1 MQAKEI
7 IALGIFALT
16 YLLLSGRQLRVLPL
30 NRPAAA
36 LLGTVLMVACGILT
50 PEQAYRAV
58 DYDTLVL
65 LLGMSLISAY
75 LYLAGFFEWTA
86 DWVLRVAKTPQRL
99 LLYLILTASL
109 LSALLVNDTICLMLT
124 PLVVAVVA
132 RGRLPLLPYLLA
144 LAMSANIG
152 STCTLVGNPQNMI
165 IGHLSKISFT
175 NFSWS
180 LLPVSLAG
188 LAVEFAILSFAF
200 RQTLRAVSIQPA
212 GVIGANPI
220 MANQTIVESDT
231 TTQGSNASARR
242 RPADAPRRPPDRR
255 LIALTVGVLALVFA
269 GFVAGFNL
277 SWTALAGA
285 TLVMVIAR
293 RDTHAV
299 FKLVDWNLLFFF
311 AGLFVVVEGLNSTGL
326 PDQIYHRLQGLFGS
340 RAGTQAWNLAWFSVA
355 GSNVFSNV
363 PFVLVAGKWI
373 PGFANPGLM
382 WKVLALAT
390 TFAGNLTIL
399 GSVANIIVVES
410 ARQHIKIGFW
420 DYAKIGI
427 PVTLLTTIIG
437 VAILLLIG

>member
-1 MQAKEI
+1 MHSKEF
-7 IALGIFALT
+7 IALGIFAVT
-16 YLLLSGRQLRVLPL
+16 YLLISGRQLHILPL
-30 NRPAAA
+30 NRPAAT
-36 LLGTVLMVACGILT
+36 LLGTVLMVACGVLT

-75 LYLAGFFEWTA
+75 LYLAGFFDWTA

-99 LLYLILTASL
+99 LLYLTLMAGI

-152 STCTLVGNPQNMI
+152 SACTLVGNPQNMI
-165 IGHLSKISFT
+165 IGHMSRIPFA
-175 NFSWS
+175 NFSLS
-180 LLPVSLAG
+180 LLPVSIAG
-188 LAVEFAILSFAF
+188 LVVEFSILNLVF
-200 RQTLRAVSIQPA
+200 RKTLHTVSIQPSEA
-212 GVIGANPI
+212 EKRPLDR
-220 MANQTIVESDT
+220 TLIV
-231 TTQGSNASARR
+231 
-242 RPADAPRRPPDRR
+242 
-255 LIALTVGVLALVFA
+255 LTLGVLVLVFA
-269 GFVAGFNL
+269 GFVAGYNL

-285 TLVMVIAR
+285 ALVIVLAR

-311 AGLFVVVEGLNSTGL
+311 AGLFIVVGGLNSTGL
-326 PDQIYHRLQGLFGS
+326 PDQIFNHLHGLFGS
-340 RAGTQAWNLAWFSVA
+340 SASAQAWNLTWLSVA
-355 GSNVFSNV
+355 GSNIVSNV

-373 PGFANPGLM
+373 PGFTNPELM
-382 WKVLALAT
+382 WKVMALAT

-420 DYAKIGI
+420 DYARIGI

-437 VAILLLIG
+437 VVILLLLG

>member
-1 MQAKEI
+1 MHTKEI
-7 IALGIFALT
+7 IALAIFALT
-16 YLLLSGRQLRVLPL
+16 YLLLSGRQLHILPL

-36 LLGTVLMVACGILT
+36 LLGTVLMVVCGILT
-50 PEQAYRAV
+50 PEQAYHAV

-86 DWVLRVAKTPQRL
+86 DRVLRIAKTPQRL
-99 LLYLILTASL
+99 LLYLTLTASV

-124 PLVVAVVA
+124 PLVVAVVV

-165 IGHLSKISFT
+165 IGHLSKIPFT
-175 NFSWS
+175 NFSLS
-180 LLPVSLAG
+180 LLPVSIAG

-200 RQTLRAVSIQPA
+200 RKTLRAVSIQTAEVP
-212 GVIGANPI
+212 
-220 MANQTIVESDT
+220 Q
-231 TTQGSNASARR
+231 
-242 RPADAPRRPPDRR
+242 RPLDRR
-255 LIALTVGVLALVFA
+255 LIALTLGVLALVFA

-299 FKLVDWNLLFFF
+299 LKLVDWNLLFFF

-326 PDQIYHRLQGLFGS
+326 PDQIYNHLRGLFGS
-340 RAGTQAWNLAWFSVA
+340 SAGAQAWNLTWFSVA
-355 GSNVFSNV
+355 GSNIFSNV

-373 PGFANPGLM
+373 PGFANPELM
-382 WKVLALAT
+382 WKVMALAT

-427 PVTLLTTIIG
+427 PVTLLTTVVG
-437 VAILLLIG
+437 VAILLLVG

>member
-1 MQAKEI
+1 MHSKEVVA
-7 IALGIFALT
+7 IAIFGVT
-16 YLLLSGRQLRVLPL
+16 YLLLSGRQLHILPL

-50 PEQAYRAV
+50 PVQAYQAV

-99 LLYLILTASL
+99 LLYLTLTASV

-124 PLVVAVVA
+124 PLVVAVVV

-152 STCTLVGNPQNMI
+152 SACTLVGNPQNMI
-165 IGHLSKISFT
+165 IGHLSGVHFT
-175 NFSWS
+175 NFCLS
-180 LLPVSLAG
+180 LLPVSILG

-200 RQTLRAVSIQPA
+200 RKTLRAVSIQP
-212 GVIGANPI
+212 VGAAEVP
-220 MANQTIVESDT
+220 E
-231 TTQGSNASARR
+231 
-242 RPADAPRRPPDRR
+242 RPLDRR
-255 LIALTVGVLALVFA
+255 LLALTLGVLALVFA
-269 GFVAGFNL
+269 GFVAGYNL

-285 TLVMVIAR
+285 ALVMVIAR

-326 PDQIYHRLQGLFGS
+326 PDEVYNRLRHLFGQS
-340 RAGTQAWNLAWFSVA
+340 AATQAWNLAWFSVA
-355 GSNVFSNV
+355 GSNIFSNV

-373 PGFANPGLM
+373 PGFAQPELM
-382 WKVLALAT
+382 WKVIAMAT

-410 ARQHIKIGFW
+410 ARRHI
-420 DYAKIGI
+420 KIGI
-427 PVTLLTTIIG
+427 PVTLLTTILG
-437 VAILLLIG
+437 VAILLLVG